1 MKGLL
6 VKDMRMLLGQKK
18 FGALIVFMTVVL
30 SFNSDSYFVV
40 YYLTFVCS
48 FLAISSI
55 SYDENDN
62 GYPFLFTLPI
72 DRSSYV
78 REKYLFGFILNLCSW
93 LVGILVCGG
102 FAVARNEL
110 SSFRENFALLL
121 LVFLAMFVFDLLVF
135 PLLFKFGSEK
145 GRIVMLCVFLM
156 IFFIGYILSTIVNYQ
171 NILVQLSGY
180 PKAVLGAL
188 LLAVTAVILFV
199 SYAVSVL
206 IMKKKEF

>member
-72 DRSSYV
+72 DRSGYV

-93 LVGILVCGG
+93 LVVDLPW
-102 FAVARNEL
+102 REM
-110 SSFRENFALLL
+110 SF
-121 LVFLAMFVFDLLVF
+121 
-135 PLLFKFGSEK
+135 LLF
-145 GRIVMLCVFLM
+145 GRILLCFCWFFL
-156 IFFIGYILSTIVNYQ
+156 LC
-171 NILVQLSGY
+171 
-180 PKAVLGAL
+180 
-188 LLAVTAVILFV
+188 LF
-199 SYAVSVL
+199 L
-206 IMKKKEF
+206 ICWYFRCCLNSDRRREGS

>member
-18 FGALIVFMTVVL
+18 FGAL
-30 SFNSDSYFVV
+30 
-40 YYLTFVCS
+40 
-48 FLAISSI
+48 

-121 LVFLAMFVFDLLVF
+121 LVFLAMFVFE
-135 PLLFKFGSEK
+135 FGSEK